1 MARAAQKKPAARRK
15 GASRNAPA
23 PTRRGVP
30 APMWVVLGLLLG
42 AFVVFLWH
50 LWELRQDGAPRTA
63 AANRTAPAD
72 AGAGRKDAGKGGE
85 TAAPRD
91 EGERFEFYTLL
102 PNQEVMPGSKP
113 APAQPEARPDA
124 PGPSFLLQA
133 GSFRSEAE
141 ADKRRAAILMLG
153 MPVKVVK
160 VGKDGAP
167 WYRVVVGP
175 FQGKAAADSARASLK
190 GNGVDSLVIKQG

>member
-1 MARAAQKKPAARRK
+1 
-15 GASRNAPA
+15 
-23 PTRRGVP
+23 
-30 APMWVVLGLLLG
+30 MWVVLGLLLG

-50 LWELRQDGAPRTA
+50 LWELRQDSAVRPATAASAGATAGEIGKAGATGDGGAP
-63 AANRTAPAD
+63 PG
-72 AGAGRKDAGKGGE
+72 GAEDDSK
-85 TAAPRD
+85 
-91 EGERFEFYTLL
+91 RFEFYTLL

-124 PGPSFLLQA
+124 AGPAFLLQA

-160 VGKDGAP
+160 VGKDGEP

-175 FQGKAAADSARASLK
+175 FQGKAAADGARASLK
-190 GNGVDSLVIKQG
+190 GNGVDTLVIKQG

>member
-1 MARAAQKKPAARRK
+1 MARATQKKPASRRK
-15 GASRNAPA
+15 GASRNAVGPA
-23 PTRRGVP
+23 RSGVP
-30 APMWVVLGLLLG
+30 APMWIILGLLLG

-50 LWELRQDGAPRTA
+50 LWERRQDSAPRP
-63 AANRTAPAD
+63 APAASSSSRP
-72 AGAGRKDAGKGGE
+72 AGAAPGKP
-85 TAAPRD
+85 ARPD
-91 EGERFEFYTLL
+91 DSKRFEFYTLL
-102 PNQEVMPGSKP
+102 PNQEVMPGAVPAPVPAPTAEKP
-113 APAQPEARPDA
+113 AEAGPAV
-124 PGPSFLLQA
+124 LLQA

-141 ADKRRAAILMLG
+141 ADRRRAAILLLG

-160 VGKDGAP
+160 VGKDGEA

>member
-1 MARAAQKKPAARRK
+1 MARAAQKKPARRK

-23 PTRRGVP
+23 PARKGVP

-50 LWELRQDGAPRTA
+50 LWELRQDGAARPATTAGA
-63 AANRTAPAD
+63 AAGAKSGDGGKAGGSGAAPAAED
-72 AGAGRKDAGKGGE
+72 DSK
-85 TAAPRD
+85 
-91 EGERFEFYTLL
+91 RFEFYTLL

-113 APAQPEARPDA
+113 APAQPEARPEA
-124 PGPSFLLQA
+124 AGPAILLQA

-160 VGKDGAP
+160 VGKDGEP

-175 FQGKAAADSARASLK
+175 FQGKAAADGARASLK
-190 GNGVDSLVIKQG
+190 GNGVDTLVIKQG